1 MISMDIAVWLRGLGL
16 EQYERAFREN
26 DIDPELLPE
35 LTADD
40 LIGLGIGSIGHRRRL
55 LAAIAALRS
64 SEPNPPA
71 DLPKPPAIYPKRQKG
86 VAERRQLTV
95 MFSDLADST
104 VLASRLDPEEPGEV
118 IGAYHRCVAEAVSR
132 FEGFL
137 AKYLGDGVL
146 AYFGYPVAHEDD
158 TERVSEPAEVIPA
171 LRRAL
176 DVNTSGRPA
185 YIEFICCQYP
195 VYGQWVGRGAE

>member
-64 SEPNPPA
+64 SEPNRPA
-71 DLPKPPAIYPKRQKG
+71 DLPEPPAIDPKRQPG

-95 MFSDLADST
+95 MFSDLANST
-104 VLASRLDPEEPGEV
+104 MLASRVDPEELGEV
-118 IGAYHRCVAEAVSR
+118 IGTYHRCVAEVVGR
-132 FEGFL
+132 FNGFL

-158 TERVSEPAEVIPA
+158 TERVSEPAEIIPA

-176 DVNTSGRPA
+176 DINTSGRPA

-195 VYGQWVGRGAE
+195 IYGQWVGRSAE

>member
-55 LAAIAALRS
+55 LAAIAALQS
-64 SEPNPPA
+64 SEPNRPA
-71 DLPKPPAIYPKRQKG
+71 DLPEPPAIDPKRQPG

-95 MFSDLADST
+95 MFSDLANST
-104 VLASRLDPEEPGEV
+104 MLASRVDPEELGEV
-118 IGAYHRCVAEAVSR
+118 IGTYHRCVAEVVGR
-132 FEGFL
+132 FNGFL

-158 TERVSEPAEVIPA
+158 TERVSEPAEIIPA

-176 DVNTSGRPA
+176 DINTSGRPA

-195 VYGQWVGRGAE
+195 IYGQWVGRSAE